1 MNYYEI
7 QQQEAYTKW
16 EQATDNN
23 DTKQADKHMTEYL
36 NYSQFVDQPEL
47 QVRGR

>member
-1 MNYYEI
+1 MNFYEKK
-7 QQQEAYTKW
+7 QKAAYAKW

-36 NYSQFVDQPEL
+36 NYSQFVGQPEL
-47 QVRGR
+47 QAKVK